1 MRGDHLMAKHSRRSF
16 CRKVAAGLG
25 AAWTGIGMKAIAAA
39 AEKSG
44 AWTHRFCICNELFGD
59 WPFEKAF
66 AVAAECGYRGLE
78 IAPFTV
84 DTDVRR
90 VAESRRREIRRQ
102 AEKAGLSIVGLHWLL
117 AKTEGLHLTSPEADV
132 RRATADYLG
141 DLARFCADLGG
152 NLLIFGSPKQRNLLP
167 GVSRGEAMGFAAEV
181 IEQILPVL
189 EKTGTTLALEP
200 LSPRTTNFL
209 KTAEEAVQ
217 LIERVDSPRCR
228 LNLDC
233 LAMSTESKSIPEL
246 IRANRSSLAHFHA
259 NDPNAKGPGFGELDF
274 LPIFR
279 ALHQVD
285 YRGWIS
291 VEVFNYSPGPE
302 RLARDSIEYMRR
314 CLPR

>member
-1 MRGDHLMAKHSRRSF
+1 MTKHTRRDF
-16 CRKVAAGLG
+16 CRGVAAGLG
-25 AAWTGIGMKAIAAA
+25 TAWTGSCLTA
-39 AEKSG
+39 AEAVSEG
-44 AWTHRFCICNELFGD
+44 ATDWANRFCICNELFGD

-66 AVAAECGYRGLE
+66 AVAADCGYRGLE

-90 VAESRRREIRRQ
+90 VAASRRQEIRRQ
-102 AEKAGLSIVGLHWLL
+102 AEKAGLSVVGLHWLL
-117 AKTEGLHLTSPEADV
+117 AKTKGFHLTSPDPDV
-132 RRATADYLG
+132 RRATAGYLG

-152 NLLIFGSPKQRNLLP
+152 DLLIFGSPKQRNLLP
-167 GVSRGEAMGFAAEV
+167 DVSRADAMGYAADV
-181 IEQILPVL
+181 IERTLPVL
-189 EKTGTTLALEP
+189 EKAETVLALEP

-209 KTAEEAVQ
+209 KTAAEAAE

-233 LAMSTESKSIPEL
+233 LAMSTESTPIPEL
-246 IRANRSSLAHFHA
+246 IRAHRTTLAHFHA

-274 LPIFR
+274 VPIFR
-279 ALHQVD
+279 ALKDVD

-302 RLARDSIEYMRR
+302 RLARDSIAYMRR
-314 CLPR
+314 CFAR